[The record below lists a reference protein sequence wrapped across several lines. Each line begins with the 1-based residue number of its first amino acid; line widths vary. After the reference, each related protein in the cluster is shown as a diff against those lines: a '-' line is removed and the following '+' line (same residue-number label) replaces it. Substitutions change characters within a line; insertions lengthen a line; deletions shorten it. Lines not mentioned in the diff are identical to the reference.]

1 MKAFSLSVAVAVAL
15 SLAAV
20 GAAFAGHSTSRAATV
35 ATARTGLGRIVVD
48 GGGRTLYL
56 FEKDRRG
63 RSACAGACATYW
75 PPLLTHG
82 KPIATGGA
90 RQSLLGAIRRADGT
104 RQVTYAGHPLYRFA
118 LDTRRGQ
125 TKGEGLND
133 FGAGW
138 DALAP
143 SGKKIEGGDD

>member
-1 MKAFSLSVAVAVAL
+1 MKAFGLSIAVVAAL
-15 SLAAV
+15 SLAV
-20 GAAFAGHSTSRAATV
+20 LGAAAARNSNARPATV
-35 ATARTGLGRIVVD
+35 ATGRTALGRIVVD
-48 GGGRTLYL
+48 GRGRTLYL

-63 RSACAGACATYW
+63 RSACSGACATYW

-82 KPIATGGA
+82 KAVATGGA
-90 RQSLLGAIRRADGT
+90 KQSLVGMIRRADGT
-104 RQVTYAGHPLYRFA
+104 RQVTYAGHPLYSFA

-133 FGAGW
+133 FGGGW